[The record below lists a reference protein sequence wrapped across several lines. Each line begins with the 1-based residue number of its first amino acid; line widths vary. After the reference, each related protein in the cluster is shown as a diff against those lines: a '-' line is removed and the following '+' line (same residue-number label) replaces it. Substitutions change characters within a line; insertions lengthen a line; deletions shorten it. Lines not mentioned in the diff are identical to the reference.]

1 MKKEILVSK
10 LFFCQTVSH
19 CSDQEFL
26 LDCISNMQ
34 KQHEIH
40 RKHGNDPGC
49 KIMIDQGARNNHS
62 DLVYESL
69 AESANNTLFQPIF
82 KITFAMEGDHRFTD
96 IARKLASGI
105 LGTFQ
110 FGNTI
115 ELLVFDGV
123 NVINWS
129 LETDRPMDT
138 DLFDST
144 LNSVE
149 VELSGIGVSVV
160 DQIQSIIASM
170 QAGERTNGNVK
181 ALGKPLWTSRTLI
194 LGDGS
199 PSNESAQEWV
209 RKWIGD
215 FNSTEQVNDSSAVF
229 TAGWGNNLIHFK
241 KSISAISEFS
251 DVFSSMQFIY
261 AKLHLTNDIATGF
274 LEKVRSKK
282 IDSKSQTELKKA
294 EDDFFY
300 IEYTLLE
307 AEYSL
312 QGLHRKLLLAILAAW
327 RVKDLIKNINYKI
340 QRIKLLLSEALN
352 EKYGLIQKNIRGLL
366 LVIGIFEVLGAA
378 VEIIHLSHS
387 PEVELSRA
395 TGFLNLVHSAN
406 PDILITTLLATLI
419 VLGLLA
425 IAFGIT
431 KEGAS

>member
-1 MKKEILVSK
+1 
-10 LFFCQTVSH
+10 
-19 CSDQEFL
+19 
-26 LDCISNMQ
+26 
-34 KQHEIH
+34 
-40 RKHGNDPGC
+40 
-49 KIMIDQGARNNHS
+49 
-62 DLVYESL
+62 
-69 AESANNTLFQPIF
+69 
-82 KITFAMEGDHRFTD
+82 MEGDHHFAGIAKKMAGGVLRTFRFG
-96 IARKLASGI
+96 S
-105 LGTFQ
+105 
-110 FGNTI
+110 TI

-129 LETDRPMDT
+129 LETERPMKT
-138 DLFDST
+138 DIFDST
-144 LNSVE
+144 LNAVE
-149 VELSGIGVSVV
+149 VELSGIGVTVA
-160 DQIQSIIASM
+160 DQVQEIIASK
-170 QAGERTNGNVK
+170 QTVERTEGNAKV
-181 ALGKPLWTSRTLI
+181 LGKPLWTSRTLI
-194 LGDGS
+194 LGDDVQS
-199 PSNESAQEWV
+199 KENVQEWA

-215 FNSTEQVNDSSAVF
+215 FNSAEQVNDSNAVF

-241 KSISAISEFS
+241 KSVSEISEFS
-251 DVFSSMQFIY
+251 EVFSSMQFIY
-261 AKLHLTNDIATGF
+261 AKLHLTNEIATGF
-274 LEKVRSKK
+274 LRKVRSKK
-282 IDSKSQTELKKA
+282 IDSKNQAELKKA

-312 QGLHRKLLLAILAAW
+312 QGLHRKMLLAILAAW

-340 QRIKLLLSEALN
+340 QRIKLLLSEAIS

-387 PEVELSRA
+387 PEVELRRA

-406 PDILITTLLATLI
+406 PDVLITTLLATLL

>member
-1 MKKEILVSK
+1 
-10 LFFCQTVSH
+10 
-19 CSDQEFL
+19 
-26 LDCISNMQ
+26 
-34 KQHEIH
+34 
-40 RKHGNDPGC
+40 
-49 KIMIDQGARNNHS
+49 MIEQGARNNHS

-69 AESANNTLFQPIF
+69 AESANNALFQPIF
-82 KITFAMEGDHRFTD
+82 KVTFVMEGDHHFAGIAKKMAGGVLRTFRFG
-96 IARKLASGI
+96 S
-105 LGTFQ
+105 
-110 FGNTI
+110 TI

-129 LETDRPMDT
+129 LETERPMKT
-138 DLFDST
+138 DIFDST
-144 LNSVE
+144 LNAVE
-149 VELSGIGVSVV
+149 VELSGIGVTVA
-160 DQIQSIIASM
+160 DQVQEIIASK
-170 QAGERTNGNVK
+170 QTVERTEGNAKV
-181 ALGKPLWTSRTLI
+181 LGKPLWTSRTLI
-194 LGDGS
+194 LGDDVQS
-199 PSNESAQEWV
+199 KENVQEWA

-215 FNSTEQVNDSSAVF
+215 FNSAEQVNDSNAVF

-241 KSISAISEFS
+241 KSVSEISEFS
-251 DVFSSMQFIY
+251 EVFSSMQFIY
-261 AKLHLTNDIATGF
+261 AKLHLTNEIATGF
-274 LEKVRSKK
+274 LRKVRSKK
-282 IDSKSQTELKKA
+282 IDSKNQAELKKA

-312 QGLHRKLLLAILAAW
+312 QGLHRKMLLAILAAW

-340 QRIKLLLSEALN
+340 QRIKLLLSEAIS

-387 PEVELSRA
+387 PEVELRRA

-406 PDILITTLLATLI
+406 PDVLITTLLATLL